1 MAQLFRSSLKCFG
14 ITICTALLVQ
24 FFSSCTKSSPIYIGD
39 DTTTNPPKDTTT
51 TPPKDTT
58 TTPPKDTT
66 VKGRSFA
73 VGTGSGNLVIDGNNF
88 VVSGSK
94 IDLKNGDTVKIKGGS
109 YNSMAIKNVSVPA
122 TGARVIFINN
132 GQVVFSGGKQL
143 TLSDLN
149 NVTISG
155 AGESATA
162 RGFTFMNSSYRAVT
176 LSGAINNFTIQNMLF
191 QNVQDY
197 VICYPDLNSKLYNG
211 AANSH
216 SSNLAFL
223 NLDAYN
229 VGPFIVLGGDIT
241 NNGFTGLVKKL
252 EVANILCTNSPTP
265 GAIVSIG
272 DVEDFLIHD
281 NRVDNVNSAND
292 THNGIFFVRGNGKF
306 YNNVITNHQGNAL
319 RLWQYSLNDNIK
331 TIEIYNNIVYNSR
344 KYSGFEIQVPPY
356 IKAISHFRPAKAK
369 VYNNTVGKMNTDK
382 MTFPGR
388 LLDFYNTYSTLELYN
403 NLVFN
408 NNDAVIVNDMS
419 SSGYLRNDNNIY
431 VARETDAVEDLTSFK
446 SKISGTGA
454 TKVQ

>member
-1 MAQLFRSSLKCFG
+1 MPQFLYSSLKCLG
-14 ITICTALLVQ
+14 IIICTALIVQ
-24 FFSSCTKSSPIYIGD
+24 FCSSCTKSSPIFIGD

-66 VKGRSFA
+66 AKGRSFA
-73 VGTGSGNLVIDGNNF
+73 VGTGSGNLSIDGSNF
-88 VVSGSK
+88 VISGTK
-94 IDLKNGDTVKIKGGS
+94 IDFKNGDTVKIKGGA
-109 YNSMAIKNVSVPA
+109 YNSIAIRNVSVPS
-122 TGARVIFINN
+122 GARVIFINN
-132 GQVVFSGGKQL
+132 GQVVMSGGKQL
-143 TLSDLN
+143 TVSNLN

-155 AGESATA
+155 AGESETA
-162 RGFTFMNSSYRAVT
+162 RGFTFINSTYRAIT
-176 LSGAINNFTIQNMLF
+176 LSGSINNFTIQNMLF

-197 VICYPDLNSKLYNG
+197 VICYPDLGSRLYNG
-211 AANSH
+211 AANSY
-216 SSNLAFL
+216 STNLAFL

-229 VGPFIVLGGDIT
+229 VGPLIVLGGDIT
-241 NNGFTGLVKKL
+241 SNGFMGLVKKL
-252 EVANILCTNSPTP
+252 EVANVLCTNSPTP
-265 GAIVSIG
+265 GAIVSLG

-306 YNNVITNHQGNAL
+306 YNNIVTNHQGNAL
-319 RLWQYSLNDNIK
+319 RLWQYSLDDNIK

-356 IKAISHFRPAKAK
+356 IKEIAHFRPAKAK
-369 VYNNTVGKMNTDK
+369 VYNNTVGKMNTDR

-408 NNDAVIVNDMS
+408 NNDAVIVNYMS

-431 VARETDAVEDLTSFK
+431 IARETDAVEDLTSFK
-446 SKISGTGA
+446 SRISGTGA